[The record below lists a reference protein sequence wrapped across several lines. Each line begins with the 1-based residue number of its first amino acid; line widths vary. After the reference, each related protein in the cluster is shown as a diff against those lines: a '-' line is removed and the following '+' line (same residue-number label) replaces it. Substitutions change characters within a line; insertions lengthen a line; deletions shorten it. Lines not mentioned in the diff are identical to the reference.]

1 MRLMLTNSMRNKV
14 FLGTA
19 VGKEVWLKA
28 LKKKQGFF
36 TVKQTLEESTVWQ
49 RAFIHYFGH

>member
-1 MRLMLTNSMRNKV
+1 MLTNPMRNKV
-14 FLGTA
+14 FLGIS

-28 LKKKQGFF
+28 LEKKQGFF